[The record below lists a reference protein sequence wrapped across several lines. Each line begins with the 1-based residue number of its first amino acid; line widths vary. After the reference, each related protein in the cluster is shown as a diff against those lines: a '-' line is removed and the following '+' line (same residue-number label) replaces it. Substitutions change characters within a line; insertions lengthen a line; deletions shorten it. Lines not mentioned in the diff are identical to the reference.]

1 MNSVT
6 LAAVLNPGCPLVR
19 IGGYSTG
26 LPEIRVLIR
35 RRLKLIAR
43 VLSLALLVGQ
53 FGAEAHAYS
62 HLADDSKGLPGA
74 SQSCRACLSF
84 APVQAAVGG
93 SPAVL
98 VMAPCVAESFA
109 PLDEI
114 LVPDSPSRRAFQSR
128 APPVLL

>member
-1 MNSVT
+1 M
-6 LAAVLNPGCPLVR
+6 
-19 IGGYSTG
+19 I
-26 LPEIRVLIR
+26 LPTR
-35 RRLKLIAR
+35 RFRLIAR
-43 VLSLALLVGQ
+43 VLSLALLFGQ
-53 FGAEAHAYS
+53 LGAEAHAYS
-62 HLADDSKGLPGA
+62 HLSDDSKGLPGT

-98 VMAPCVAESFA
+98 AVAPCAVELFT

-114 LVPDSPSRRAFQSR
+114 LVPDGPSHRAFQSR

>member
-1 MNSVT
+1 M
-6 LAAVLNPGCPLVR
+6 
-19 IGGYSTG
+19 
-26 LPEIRVLIR
+26 
-35 RRLKLIAR
+35 
-43 VLSLALLVGQ
+43 ALLVGQ
-53 FGAEAHAYS
+53 LGAEAHAYS
-62 HLADDSKGLPGA
+62 HLSDDSKGLPGT

-98 VMAPCVAESFA
+98 VVAPCAAEFSA

-114 LVPDSPSRRAFQSR
+114 LVPNSPSHRAFQSR